1 MADSIRVEVAYADP
15 RRQFLRTVEIAEG
28 STVADALAASGLL
41 AQLPGFAPAGMGVFG
56 RRVESDTRLRYGD
69 RVELYRP
76 LRIDPKQARRN
87 RVK

>member
-1 MADSIRVEVAYADP
+1 
-15 RRQFLRTVEIAEG
+15 LRTVAVAAG
-28 STVADALAASGLL
+28 STVADAIAASGIL
-41 AQLPGFAPAGMGVFG
+41 AQLPGFVPAGIGIFG
-56 RRVESDTRLRYGD
+56 RRVESDTRLRDGD

>member
-41 AQLPGFAPAGMGVFG
+41 AQLPGFVPAGMGVFG
-56 RRVESDTRLRYGD
+56 RRVESDTRLRDGD